1 MGVFRRRSWSPYAAG
16 ALTGLILCLS
26 VLIAGKYLGAST
38 TFVRAAGLFERAV
51 ASEAVAEMPYF
62 VKTKIKVDWQ
72 MMLVIGIIVGAFFSS
87 RWSGDFKS
95 TPVPPMWEK
104 SFGAGKGRR
113 YFTAFFGGI
122 IAMFGAR
129 LAGG

>member
-1 MGVFRRRSWSPYAAG
+1 MGVFGRKSWSPYAAG

-38 TFVRAAGLFERAV
+38 TFVRATGLIERAV
-51 ASEAVAEMPYF
+51 APETVAEMPYF
-62 VKTKIKVDWQ
+62 IKTKIKVDWQ
-72 MMLVIGIIVGAFFSS
+72 MMLVIGIVIGAFFSS

-95 TPVPPMWEK
+95 TPIPPMWQK
-104 SFGAGKGRR
+104 SFGSGKGRR
-113 YFTAFFGGI
+113 YFAAFFGGV

>member
-1 MGVFRRRSWSPYAAG
+1 MRVFRKKSWSPYAAG

-38 TFVRAAGLFERAV
+38 TFVRAAGILERAV
-51 ASEAVAEMPYF
+51 APEAVAEMPYF
-62 VKTKIKVDWQ
+62 IRTKIKVDWQ
-72 MMLVIGIIVGAFFSS
+72 MMLVAGIVIGAFFSAL
-87 RWSGDFKS
+87 WSGDFKT

-104 SFGAGKGRR
+104 AFGAGKARR
-113 YFTAFFGGI
+113 YFAAFFGGV